1 VVKNTD
7 LATKITIVGLL
18 VHYSYAIIL
27 FLTSD
32 LTKNLAFP
40 ISILYLAAAAIPLV
54 LVCHAALGQKAS
66 SNLKNLKLRQSQ
78 EET

>member
-1 VVKNTD
+1 MKKTD
-7 LATKITIVGLL
+7 LATKITIIGLL
-18 VHYSYAIIL
+18 VHYSYAAIL

-40 ISILYLAAAAIPLV
+40 MSILYLAATAIPLV
-54 LVCHAALGQKAS
+54 LVCHAALGQKVS
-66 SNLKNLKLRQSQ
+66 SSLNNLEPRQSQ

>member
-1 VVKNTD
+1 MKKTD
-7 LATKITIVGLL
+7 LSTKITIIGLL
-18 VHYSYAIIL
+18 VHYSYAILL

-40 ISILYLAAAAIPLV
+40 MSLLYLAATAIPLV
-54 LVCHAALGQKAS
+54 LVCHAALGRKGLGNIRDIKQ
-66 SNLKNLKLRQSQ
+66 RRSQ